1 MWRNMQYL
9 LLYYKLLLKLMVDFG
24 GSQAEQ
30 SVAAS
35 QYISVEEYYNWRYSS
50 DLYHI
55 TWIAATPVSS
65 TAPVSS
71 AMLPIITLVPVAVCA
86 EVRTISYV
94 AAPCP
99 SMAAAIAPDT
109 ALILRMR
116 LPIALIA

>member
-55 TWIAATPVSS
+55 T
-65 TAPVSS
+65 
-71 AMLPIITLVPVAVCA
+71 
-86 EVRTISYV
+86 
-94 AAPCP
+94 
-99 SMAAAIAPDT
+99 
-109 ALILRMR
+109 
-116 LPIALIA
+116 